1 MSLKIKII
9 ILLSLVVVGSSFG
22 YFYAEIEAE
31 KIDLLNA
38 ENEYIAGEKIQL
50 NFNNIDE
57 DCKLYLHHSYSK
69 TILKPE
75 IVENKGIFSLPEF
88 LSSKSGIVNW
98 VLLKD
103 GEQKGIGSF
112 EILPKVASKTVIE
125 SYFGPR
131 SIQAGDRDYSM
142 LVVVPMDAMDNP
154 LPDSTRVMLHKQFY
168 EEIDSVEIFTDK
180 LMAWKNI
187 MAYRKAGN
195 INISSRVLGVNSIE
209 LTTNVLP
216 SNATNFQI
224 SSFRNHDF
232 ADGNQIAEFTT
243 SEIKDEWGNTISDGT
258 LVSFYIENEAGT
270 ILSTRGSSI
279 EGVAT
284 AKIIHPDHPDTW
296 KIKAYITGLA
306 ESNTIEISFRQ
317 ALKDFEVEFYNKNRT
332 IKVGPLQSFMQQLI
346 PDGALVKLHI
356 YHQNKLVEVKQETS
370 NDGFVTFK
378 LPKSFYPENTY
389 SFKIE
394 ALGKIKTTDV
404 LNYEE

>member
-1 MSLKIKII
+1 MKLKIKII
-9 ILLSLVVVGSSFG
+9 ILLSLVVLGSSFG
-22 YFYAEIEAE
+22 YFYAEVEAE
-31 KIDLLNA
+31 NIEVLNVQ
-38 ENEYIAGEKIQL
+38 NQYTAGDEIQL
-50 NFNNIDE
+50 HFSNVEKDY
-57 DCKLYLHHSYSK
+57 KLYVHHSYSK

-75 IVENKGIFSLPEF
+75 IVENGGVFSIPEF
-88 LSSKSGIVNW
+88 LSSKSGELNW
-98 VLLKD
+98 ILLKND
-103 GEQKGIGSF
+103 EQLKTGSF

-154 LPDSTRVMLHKQFY
+154 LPDSTSVMLHTQFY
-168 EEIDSVEIFTDK
+168 EAIDSVEIFTDK

-187 MAYRKAGN
+187 MAYRKTGN
-195 INISSRVLGVNSIE
+195 INVSSTVLGVNSIE
-209 LTTNVLP
+209 LTTNVFP
-216 SNATNFQI
+216 SNATDFQI

-232 ADGNQIAEFTT
+232 ADGNQIAEFIT

-270 ILSTRGSSI
+270 ILTTRGSSI

-296 KIKAYITGLA
+296 KIKGYVTGLA
-306 ESNTIEISFRQ
+306 ESNIIEISFRQ
-317 ALKDFEVEFYNKNRT
+317 ALKDFEVEFSNGNRRV
-332 IKVGPLQSFMQQLI
+332 KVGPLQSFMQQLI
-346 PDGALVKLHI
+346 PDGAVVKLHI

-370 NDGFVTFK
+370 NDGYVTFQ
-378 LPKSFYPENTY
+378 LTKSFYPENTY

-394 ALGKIKTTDV
+394 ALGKSKTTDV

>member
-1 MSLKIKII
+1 MKKQLK
-9 ILLSLVVVGSSFG
+9 
-22 YFYAEIEAE
+22 
-31 KIDLLNA
+31 
-38 ENEYIAGEKIQL
+38 
-50 NFNNIDE
+50 
-57 DCKLYLHHSYSK
+57 
-69 TILKPE
+69 T
-75 IVENKGIFSLPEF
+75 
-88 LSSKSGIVNW
+88 
-98 VLLKD
+98 
-103 GEQKGIGSF
+103 GSF
-112 EILPKVASKTVIE
+112 EILPKVDSKTVIE

-168 EEIDSVEIFTDK
+168 EVIDSVEIFTEK

-195 INISSRVLGVNSIE
+195 INVSSTVLGINSIE
-209 LTTNVLP
+209 LTTNVFP
-216 SNATNFQI
+216 SNATDFQI

-232 ADGNQIAEFTT
+232 ADGNQITEFTT

-258 LVSFYIENEAGT
+258 LVSFYIENEAGM
-270 ILSTRGSSI
+270 ILTTRGSSI
-279 EGVAT
+279 EGMAT

-296 KIKAYITGLA
+296 KIKGYVTGLA
-306 ESNTIEISFRQ
+306 ESNVLEISFRQ
-317 ALKDFEVEFYNKNRT
+317 ALKDFEIDFYNKNRS

-346 PDGALVKLHI
+346 PDGAVVKLYI
-356 YHQNKLVEVKQETS
+356 YHQNTLVEVKQETS
-370 NDGFVTFK
+370 NNGFVTFK

-394 ALGKIKTTDV
+394 ALGKSKTTDV

>member
-57 DCKLYLHHSYSK
+57 DCKLYLHHSYTK

-103 GEQKGIGSF
+103 GEQKRIGSF

-216 SNATNFQI
+216 SNATDFQI

>member
-9 ILLSLVVVGSSFG
+9 ILLSLIVAGSSFG

-31 KIDLLNA
+31 KITLLNA
-38 ENEYIAGEKIQL
+38 KNEYIAGETIQL

-57 DCKLYLHHSYSK
+57 DYKLYLHHSYSK
-69 TILKPE
+69 IVLKPE
-75 IVENKGIFSLPEF
+75 IAENKGVFSLPEF
-88 LSSKSGIVNW
+88 LSSKSGELNW
-98 VLLKD
+98 VLLKN
-103 GEQKGIGSF
+103 EKQLKTGSF
-112 EILPKVASKTVIE
+112 QILPKVASKTVIE

-168 EEIDSVEIFTDK
+168 EVIDSVEIFTEK

-195 INISSRVLGVNSIE
+195 INVSSTVLGINSIE
-209 LTTNVLP
+209 LTTNVFP
-216 SNATNFQI
+216 SNATDFQI

-232 ADGNQIAEFTT
+232 ADGNQITEFTT

-258 LVSFYIENEAGT
+258 LVSFYIENEAGM
-270 ILSTRGSSI
+270 ILTTRGSSI
-279 EGVAT
+279 EGMAT

-296 KIKAYITGLA
+296 KIKGYVTGLA
-306 ESNTIEISFRQ
+306 ESNVLEISFRQ
-317 ALKDFEVEFYNKNRT
+317 ALKDFEIDFYNKNRS

-346 PDGALVKLHI
+346 PDGAVVKLYI
-356 YHQNKLVEVKQETS
+356 YHQNTLVEVKQETS
-370 NDGFVTFK
+370 NNGFVTFK

-394 ALGKIKTTDV
+394 ALGKSKTTDV

>member
-38 ENEYIAGEKIQL
+38 ENEYIAGETIQL

-103 GEQKGIGSF
+103 GEQKRIGSF

-154 LPDSTRVMLHKQFY
+154 LPDSTCVMLHKQFY

>member
-1 MSLKIKII
+1 MRLKIRFI
-9 ILLSLVVVGSSFG
+9 ILLSLVFLGSSFG
-22 YFYAEIEAE
+22 FFYTEVPIE
-31 KIDLLNA
+31 KIEFVNDQDR
-38 ENEYIAGEKIQL
+38 YIAGEKIQL
-50 NFNNIDE
+50 NFSNIDE
-57 DCKLYLHHSYSK
+57 SFKLYLHHSYSQ
-69 TILKPE
+69 TILKPKGA
-75 IVENKGIFSLPEF
+75 ENKFSFVLPEF
-88 LSSKSGIVNW
+88 LSSKTGKVKWI
-98 VLLKD
+98 LLKD
-103 GEQKGIGSF
+103 KEQVQTGSF

-154 LPDSTRVMLHKQFY
+154 LSDSTSVMLHKQFY
-168 EEIDSVEIFTDK
+168 QEIDSIEIFTNK
-180 LMAWKNI
+180 LMAWRNI
-187 MAYRKAGN
+187 MAYRKTGN
-195 INISSRVLGVNSIE
+195 INVSSTVLGINSIE
-209 LTTNVLP
+209 LTTNVFP
-216 SNATNFQI
+216 SNATDFQI

-270 ILSTRGSSI
+270 ILTTRGSSI

-296 KIKAYITGLA
+296 QIKGYVTGLA
-306 ESNTIEISFRQ
+306 ESNEIEISFRQ
-317 ALKDFEVEFYNKNRT
+317 ALKDFEVEFSNGNRT

-346 PDGALVKLHI
+346 PDGAVVKLHVF
-356 YHQNKLVEVKQETS
+356 HQNKLVEVKQETS
-370 NDGFVTFK
+370 NEGFVTFR
-378 LPKSFYPENTY
+378 LTKSFYPENSY

-394 ALGKIKTTDV
+394 ALGKSKTTEV

>member
-9 ILLSLVVVGSSFG
+9 IVLSLVVAGSSFG
-22 YFYAEIEAE
+22 YFYAEIQAE
-31 KIDLLNA
+31 KIALLNA
-38 ENEYIAGEKIQL
+38 ENQYIAGETIQL
-50 NFNNIDE
+50 NFNNIDQ

-103 GEQKGIGSF
+103 GEQKRIGSF

-187 MAYRKAGN
+187 LAYRKAGN

-216 SNATNFQI
+216 SNATDFQI

-258 LVSFYIENEAGT
+258 LVSFYIENETGT

>member
-9 ILLSLVVVGSSFG
+9 ILLSLVVIGSSFG

-38 ENEYIAGEKIQL
+38 ENEYIAGETIQL

-103 GEQKGIGSF
+103 GEQKRIGSF

>member
-57 DCKLYLHHSYSK
+57 DCKLYLHHSYTK

-103 GEQKGIGSF
+103 GEQKRIGSF

-216 SNATNFQI
+216 SNATDFQI

-258 LVSFYIENEAGT
+258 LVSFYIENEVGT

>member
-9 ILLSLVVVGSSFG
+9 IVLSLVVAGSSFG
-22 YFYAEIEAE
+22 YFYAEIQAE
-31 KIDLLNA
+31 KIALLNA
-38 ENEYIAGEKIQL
+38 ENQYIAGETIQL
-50 NFNNIDE
+50 NFNNIDQ

-103 GEQKGIGSF
+103 GEQKRIGSF

-195 INISSRVLGVNSIE
+195 INISSRVLRVNSIE

-258 LVSFYIENEAGT
+258 LVSFYVENEAGT

>member
-1 MSLKIKII
+1 MKLKIKIV
-9 ILLSLVVVGSSFG
+9 ILLILVVLGSSFG
-22 YFYAEIEAE
+22 YFYAEVEIENIE
-31 KIDLLNA
+31 VLNVQ
-38 ENEYIAGEKIQL
+38 NQYTAGDEIQL
-50 NFNNIDE
+50 HFSNVGE
-57 DCKLYLHHSYSK
+57 DYKLYVHHSYSK

-75 IVENKGIFSLPEF
+75 IVENGGVFSIPEF
-88 LSSKSGIVNW
+88 LSSKSGELNW
-98 VLLKD
+98 ILLKND
-103 GEQKGIGSF
+103 EQLKTGSF

-131 SIQAGDRDYSM
+131 SIQAGDRDYPM

-154 LPDSTRVMLHKQFY
+154 LPDSTSVMLHTQFY
-168 EEIDSVEIFTDK
+168 EAIDSVEIFTDK

-187 MAYRKAGN
+187 TAYRKTGN
-195 INISSRVLGVNSIE
+195 INVSSTVLGVNSIE
-209 LTTNVLP
+209 LTTNVFP
-216 SNATNFQI
+216 SNATDFQI

-270 ILSTRGSSI
+270 ILTTRGSSI

-296 KIKAYITGLA
+296 KIKGYVTGLA
-306 ESNTIEISFRQ
+306 ESNIIEISFRQ
-317 ALKDFEVEFYNKNRT
+317 ALKDFEVEFSNGNRRV
-332 IKVGPLQSFMQQLI
+332 KVGPLQSFMQQLI
-346 PDGALVKLHI
+346 PDGAVVKLHI

-370 NDGFVTFK
+370 NDGFVTFQ
-378 LPKSFYPENTY
+378 LTKSFYPENTY

-394 ALGKIKTTDV
+394 ALGKSKTTDV